1 MQSFGFLYSTGLAG
15 TSNPYAR
22 RDTSSQELEE
32 YRAMC
37 NRIEFAP
44 ERSIDEGAAKLV
56 DRLITLTES
65 KPKDHVM
72 VAGRHLLPVFLE
84 LCARQYLHACCR
96 AGSAPRIADELADT
110 LWILNAKSE
119 DELVAFVAN
128 LGRDL
133 RASGTVVI
141 AIGSRNSKGFPFRLR
156 HLLLDSG
163 FGAAHQRAVAIG
175 GDVYLIARKSACA
188 RAKAA

>member
-1 MQSFGFLYSTGLAG
+1 
-15 TSNPYAR
+15 
-22 RDTSSQELEE
+22 
-32 YRAMC
+32 MC
-37 NRIEFAP
+37 DRIEFAP
-44 ERSIDEGAAKLV
+44 ERNFDESATKLV
-56 DRLITLTES
+56 DRLIALTGS

-84 LCARQYLHACCR
+84 LCARHYMQACCKT
-96 AGSAPRIADELADT
+96 ALAPQIADEPADT

-119 DELVAFVAN
+119 DELVTLASN

-133 RASGTVVI
+133 RPDGTVVI
-141 AIGSRNSKGFPFRLR
+141 AIGSPNLKGFPFRLR

-163 FGAAHQRAVAIG
+163 FDAAHQRAVSIE
-175 GDVYLIARKSACA
+175 GDVYLIARKNACV